1 MKWPH
6 ILNNNIFLYF
16 MQVHEGIKKFKCKL
30 CPQAYGQ
37 SHELKKHLINFHKKI
52 IPKNTNINNLLNDMG
67 GLSNDENRINNL

>member
-1 MKWPH
+1 MKWTH
-6 ILNNNIFLYF
+6 ILYF